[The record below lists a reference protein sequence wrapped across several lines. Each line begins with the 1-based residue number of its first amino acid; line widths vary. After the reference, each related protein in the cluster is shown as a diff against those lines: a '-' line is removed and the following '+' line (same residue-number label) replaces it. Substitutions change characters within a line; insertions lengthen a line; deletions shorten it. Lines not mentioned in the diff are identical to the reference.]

1 MAKVKGLRSLE
12 AGALEL
18 TWHHILLV
26 KARLKISP
34 VSKTGQVDLT
44 SCEQEVQNIIHA
56 FLTTQAWIY
65 MTL

>member
-1 MAKVKGLRSLE
+1 MAEVKVLRSLE

-18 TWHHILLV
+18 RRYHFYHILLV

-44 SCEQEVQNIIHA
+44 SCE
-56 FLTTQAWIY
+56 
-65 MTL
+65 